1 MYSFSRTSSSEP
13 EARLAREQRAPVI
26 SGGRLRSTETIPSE
40 LVAKASRKCRSR
52 ADQSGGEKSGRYS
65 STISCMAKEP
75 TFLQGLFGSAIPLAV
90 AIIVGLIATA
100 LYYTFW
106 FGVDWISNWLF

>member
-1 MYSFSRTSSSEP
+1 MYSFRRTSSSEP

-26 SGGRLRSTETIPSE
+26 SAGRLRKTETMPSGF
-40 LVAKASRKCRSR
+40 VANASRKCLSR
-52 ADQSGGEKSGRYS
+52 ADHSPGEKSGLYS

-75 TFLQGLFGSAIPLAV
+75 TFLQGLVGSAIPLIVAV
-90 AIIVGLIATA
+90 IVATA

-106 FGVDWISNWLF
+106 FGLDWLTKWLF

>member
-26 SGGRLRSTETIPSE
+26 SGGRLRKTDTMPSG
-40 LVAKASRKCRSR
+40 LVANASRKCLSR
-52 ADQSGGEKSGRYS
+52 VDHTPGEKSGRYS

-75 TFLQGLFGSAIPLAV
+75 TFLQGLLGSAIPLIIAV
-90 AIIVGLIATA
+90 VVGIVATA

-106 FGVDWISNWLF
+106 FGVEWITNWLF